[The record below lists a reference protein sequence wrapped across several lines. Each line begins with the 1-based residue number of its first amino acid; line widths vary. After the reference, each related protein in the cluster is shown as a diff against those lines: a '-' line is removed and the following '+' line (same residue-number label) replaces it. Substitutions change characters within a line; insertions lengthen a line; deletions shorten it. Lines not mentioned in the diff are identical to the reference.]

1 MSTIVGA
8 WGCEKKVQGAKER
21 LLLLVVE
28 HVSRRGLLREG
39 MRHVLYQSRRIG
51 CTKVYQV

>member
-1 MSTIVGA
+1 LGLGDA
-8 WGCEKKVQGAKER
+8 KKKVQGAKER

-39 MRHVLYQSRRIG
+39 MRHVLYPSRRIG